1 MLFLF
6 VMSEMVLLMIT
17 SWHETLSALPASCR
31 GNPPIAG
38 EFPLRIFKAP
48 EGRSFRVL
56 FLLAWTICWNNRIAG
71 DLRCCESYCNLNVM
85 RSYGSRSHPTSLLL
99 LIGNW
104 YPLHGRDK
112 CPMHESL
119 LVLGRH
125 NEEWGC
131 LDTVY
136 SHGEYGE
143 IRFPKVLEWI
153 RGTVSL

>member
-1 MLFLF
+1 MLIFFCYERNGTFIDNVVTRNTFRITGLLSGESANRRWISLTNFQGARKTELSRFIF
-6 VMSEMVLLMIT
+6 VSLNNLLKQSDSRWFEMPWKLL
-17 SWHETLSALPASCR
+17 WL
-31 GNPPIAG
+31 
-38 EFPLRIFKAP
+38 
-48 EGRSFRVL
+48 
-56 FLLAWTICWNNRIAG
+56 
-71 DLRCCESYCNLNVM
+71 M